1 MNFISRKPFDPSL
14 HKLTDESV
22 YRNRGLQRREFLA
35 EMGRSSLGLGAAGLL
50 LGGSLP
56 GCGQHKPDEQKLKAA
71 AQVDIPKAAQSHY
84 PAKRN
89 PVFEYGRDETDQQAA
104 AIYTNFYEFSTS
116 KQTYLYVDDFK
127 PTLAVKYPL
136 APGQLVGVIEIVK
149 KSEFTDFRGQD
160 VAAGVYTLRY
170 GQQPV
175 DGNHVGTSDL
185 ADFLLAI
192 PAKLDTDPALL
203 KMSEAMHK
211 LSAKT
216 AGSNHPAIF
225 SLLPPKADEKTP
237 ALTHDSSKHFWIL
250 SITADGKAGDAAIKI
265 PLRVVMVGV
274 SEG

>member
-1 MNFISRKPFDPSL
+1 MNRWTWAATVGFTLLVVSCVAAEEG
-14 HKLTDESV
+14 KLTVVEKAPS
-22 YRNRGLQRREFLA
+22 GLADKVTAALNPNGQQI
-35 EMGRSSLGLGAAGLL
+35 AAG
-50 LGGSLP
+50 GSTIGTVWLVK
-56 GCGQHKPDEQKLKAA
+56 QLEAKA
-71 AQVDIPKAAQSHY
+71 
-84 PAKRN
+84 
-89 PVFEYGRDETDQQAA
+89 
-104 AIYTNFYEFSTS
+104 
-116 KQTYLYVDDFK
+116 DFK
-127 PTLAVKYPL
+127 PSLSVKYPL
-136 APGQLVGVIEIVK
+136 TPGQLVGVIEVAK

-160 VAAGVYTLRY
+160 VATGLYTLRY

-225 SLLPPKADEKTP
+225 SLLPPKAVEKTP

-250 SITADGKAGDAAIKI
+250 SLTADGKAGDAAVKV
-265 PLRVVMVGV
+265 PLRVVIVGV

>member
-1 MNFISRKPFDPSL
+1 MTRWFQGLVCGLAILSGVVDAAEDG
-14 HKLTDESV
+14 KLTV
-22 YRNRGLQRREFLA
+22 A
-35 EMGRSSLGLGAAGLL
+35 EKAPAGLAD
-50 LGGSLP
+50 
-56 GCGQHKPDEQKLKAA
+56 KVAA
-71 AQVDIPKAAQSHY
+71 ALNPSGQQIAVGGATVGSVWLVKQLEAKA
-84 PAKRN
+84 
-89 PVFEYGRDETDQQAA
+89 
-104 AIYTNFYEFSTS
+104 
-116 KQTYLYVDDFK
+116 DFK
-127 PTLAVKYPL
+127 PSLSVKYPL
-136 APGQLVGVIEIVK
+136 TPGQLVGVIEVVK

-216 AGSNHPAIF
+216 SGSNHPAIF
-225 SLLPPKADEKTP
+225 SLLPPKPDEKTP
-237 ALTHDSSKHFWIL
+237 ALTHDSGKHFWIL
-250 SITADGKAGDAAIKI
+250 SLTADGKAGDAAVKV
-265 PLRVVMVGV
+265 PLRVVIVGV

>member
-1 MNFISRKPFDPSL
+1 MNRWTWAATAGFTLLVVSCVAAEEG
-14 HKLTDESV
+14 KLTVVEKAPS
-22 YRNRGLQRREFLA
+22 GLA
-35 EMGRSSLGLGAAGLL
+35 D
-50 LGGSLP
+50 
-56 GCGQHKPDEQKLKAA
+56 KVAA
-71 AQVDIPKAAQSHY
+71 AMNPNGQQIAADGSTIGTVWLVKQLDAKA
-84 PAKRN
+84 
-89 PVFEYGRDETDQQAA
+89 
-104 AIYTNFYEFSTS
+104 
-116 KQTYLYVDDFK
+116 DFK
-127 PTLAVKYPL
+127 PSLSVKYPL
-136 APGQLVGVIEIVK
+136 TPGQLVGVIEIVK

-160 VAAGVYTLRY
+160 VATGLYTLRY

-225 SLLPPKADEKTP
+225 SLLPPKAEEKTP

-250 SITADGKAGDAAIKI
+250 SLTAVGKAGDAAVKV
-265 PLRVVMVGV
+265 PLRVVLVGV

>member
-1 MNFISRKPFDPSL
+1 MNRWTLVAASCFTLLTAAMVAADDG
-14 HKLTDESV
+14 KLTV
-22 YRNRGLQRREFLA
+22 A
-35 EMGRSSLGLGAAGLL
+35 EKAPAGVSEKVAAALNVKGQQIEAGGAAI
-50 LGGSLP
+50 GSVWLVK
-56 GCGQHKPDEQKLKAA
+56 QLDAKA
-71 AQVDIPKAAQSHY
+71 
-84 PAKRN
+84 
-89 PVFEYGRDETDQQAA
+89 
-104 AIYTNFYEFSTS
+104 
-116 KQTYLYVDDFK
+116 DFK

>member
-1 MNFISRKPFDPSL
+1 MNRWTMAVVSYFTLLTAVSVMGDDG
-14 HKLTDESV
+14 KLTAIEKAPTGV
-22 YRNRGLQRREFLA
+22 A
-35 EMGRSSLGLGAAGLL
+35 EKM
-50 LGGSLP
+50 
-56 GCGQHKPDEQKLKAA
+56 AA
-71 AQVDIPKAAQSHY
+71 ALSVKGQQIEAGGATIGSVWLVKQLD
-84 PAKRN
+84 AK
-89 PVFEYGRDETDQQAA
+89 P
-104 AIYTNFYEFSTS
+104 
-116 KQTYLYVDDFK
+116 DFK

-136 APGQLVGVIEIVK
+136 TPGQLVGAIEIVK

-237 ALTHDSSKHFWIL
+237 ALTHDTGKHFWIL
-250 SITADGKAGDAAIKI
+250 SLTADGKAGDAAIKI
-265 PLRVVMVGV
+265 PLRVVIVGV

>member
-1 MNFISRKPFDPSL
+1 MNRWTLVAASCFTLLTAAMVAADDG
-14 HKLTDESV
+14 KLTV
-22 YRNRGLQRREFLA
+22 A
-35 EMGRSSLGLGAAGLL
+35 EKAPAGVSEKVAAALNVKGQQIEAGGAAI
-50 LGGSLP
+50 GSVWLVK
-56 GCGQHKPDEQKLKAA
+56 QLDAKA
-71 AQVDIPKAAQSHY
+71 
-84 PAKRN
+84 
-89 PVFEYGRDETDQQAA
+89 
-104 AIYTNFYEFSTS
+104 
-116 KQTYLYVDDFK
+116 DFK

-237 ALTHDSSKHFWIL
+237 ALTHDSSKHFWSL
-250 SITADGKAGDAAIKI
+250 SLTADGKAGDAAIKI
-265 PLRVVMVGV
+265 PLRVVIVGV

>member
-1 MNFISRKPFDPSL
+1 MNRWTLVAASCFTLLTAAMVAADDG
-14 HKLTDESV
+14 KLTV
-22 YRNRGLQRREFLA
+22 A
-35 EMGRSSLGLGAAGLL
+35 EKAPAGV
-50 LGGSLP
+50 SE
-56 GCGQHKPDEQKLKAA
+56 KVAA
-71 AQVDIPKAAQSHY
+71 ALNSKGQKIEAGGALIGSVWLVKQLDAKA
-84 PAKRN
+84 
-89 PVFEYGRDETDQQAA
+89 
-104 AIYTNFYEFSTS
+104 
-116 KQTYLYVDDFK
+116 DFK
-127 PTLAVKYPL
+127 PSLVVKYPL

-237 ALTHDSSKHFWIL
+237 ALAHDSSKHFWIL
-250 SITADGKAGDAAIKI
+250 SLTADGKAGDAAIKI
-265 PLRVVMVGV
+265 PLRVVIVGV

>member
-1 MNFISRKPFDPSL
+1 MGDDG
-14 HKLTDESV
+14 KLTAIEKAPTGV
-22 YRNRGLQRREFLA
+22 A
-35 EMGRSSLGLGAAGLL
+35 EKM
-50 LGGSLP
+50 
-56 GCGQHKPDEQKLKAA
+56 AA
-71 AQVDIPKAAQSHY
+71 ALSVKGQQIEAGGATIGSVWLVKQLD
-84 PAKRN
+84 AK
-89 PVFEYGRDETDQQAA
+89 P
-104 AIYTNFYEFSTS
+104 
-116 KQTYLYVDDFK
+116 DFK

-136 APGQLVGVIEIVK
+136 TPGQLVGVIEIVK

-225 SLLPPKADEKTP
+225 SLLPPKADEKIP
-237 ALTHDSSKHFWIL
+237 ALTHDTGKHFWIL
-250 SITADGKAGDAAIKI
+250 SLTADGKAGDAAIKI
-265 PLRVVMVGV
+265 PLRVVIVGV

>member
-1 MNFISRKPFDPSL
+1 MTRWMLVAASCLVLLAASFVAAEDG
-14 HKLTDESV
+14 KLTVVEK
-22 YRNRGLQRREFLA
+22 A
-35 EMGRSSLGLGAAGLL
+35 PAGLADKVAATL
-50 LGGSLP
+50 NPS
-56 GCGQHKPDEQKLKAA
+56 GQQVAVDGTAIGAVWLVKQLEAKA
-71 AQVDIPKAAQSHY
+71 
-84 PAKRN
+84 
-89 PVFEYGRDETDQQAA
+89 
-104 AIYTNFYEFSTS
+104 
-116 KQTYLYVDDFK
+116 DFK
-127 PTLAVKYPL
+127 PSLSVKYPL
-136 APGQLVGVIEIVK
+136 TPGQLVGAIEVVK

-216 AGSNHPAIF
+216 SGSNHPAIF
-225 SLLPPKADEKTP
+225 SLLPPKPDEKTP
-237 ALTHDSSKHFWIL
+237 ALTHDTGKHFWIL
-250 SITADGKAGDAAIKI
+250 SLTADGKSGDAAVKV
-265 PLRVVMVGV
+265 PLRVVIVGV

>member
-1 MNFISRKPFDPSL
+1 MTPRNFTCASCFVVLAVSFAAANDG
-14 HKLTDESV
+14 KLTVVEKAPAGVAEKVAAVLNVKGQQIEAGGAVIGSV
-22 YRNRGLQRREFLA
+22 WLVKQLDA
-35 EMGRSSLGLGAAGLL
+35 
-50 LGGSLP
+50 
-56 GCGQHKPDEQKLKAA
+56 KP
-71 AQVDIPKAAQSHY
+71 
-84 PAKRN
+84 
-89 PVFEYGRDETDQQAA
+89 
-104 AIYTNFYEFSTS
+104 
-116 KQTYLYVDDFK
+116 DFK
-127 PTLAVKYPL
+127 PTLSVKYPL
-136 APGQLVGVIEIVK
+136 TSGQLVGVIDVVK

-225 SLLPPKADEKTP
+225 SLLPPKADDKSP
-237 ALTHDSSKHFWIL
+237 SVVHDSGRHFWIL
-250 SITADGKAGDAAIKI
+250 NLSVDGKSGDAAVKV
-265 PLRVVMVGV
+265 PLKLVIVGV

>member
-1 MNFISRKPFDPSL
+1 MSRCL
-14 HKLTDESV
+14 V
-22 YRNRGLQRREFLA
+22 
-35 EMGRSSLGLGAAGLL
+35 GLL
-50 LGGSLP
+50 LGMMLP
-56 GCGQHKPDEQKLKAA
+56 VSIGVCAEPGKLTEIAMPPVGVSEKVAA
-71 AQVDIPKAAQSHY
+71 ALNPSGQQIAVGGAMVGSVWLVKQLEAKA
-84 PAKRN
+84 
-89 PVFEYGRDETDQQAA
+89 
-104 AIYTNFYEFSTS
+104 
-116 KQTYLYVDDFK
+116 DFK
-127 PTLAVKYPL
+127 PSLSVKYPL
-136 APGQLVGVIEIVK
+136 TPGQLVGAIEIVK

-216 AGSNHPAIF
+216 SGSNHPAIF
-225 SLLPPKADEKTP
+225 SLLPPKPDEKTP
-237 ALTHDSSKHFWIL
+237 ALTHDTGKHFWIL
-250 SITADGKAGDAAIKI
+250 SLTANGKSGDAAVKV
-265 PLRVVMVGV
+265 PLRVVIVGV